1 MSASNHA
8 CYKNEYSIL
17 CICYSAYLAPLTAA
31 TCSEHTL
38 TNTAVTQCAGMSSC
52 APYCCNIPH
61 HTNRASALELAQP
74 RRVIL
79 IEGMLLLS
87 DPALRAEIDIKLY
100 VDTDADL
107 R

>member
-1 MSASNHA
+1 MRA
-8 CYKNEYSIL
+8 L
-17 CICYSAYLAPLTAA
+17 LLQ
-31 TCSEHTL
+31 HT
-38 TNTAVTQCAGMSSC
+38 Q
-52 APYCCNIPH
+52 
-61 HTNRASALELAQP
+61 TNRASALELAQP